1 MTSPSGRTPSGPGPA
16 GPPGNNPGEIAAM
29 YHRAVTGKRVPPDD
43 KVTVTRLKALV
54 NRYGSQTAAA
64 QALGVGRST
73 RGGWLAKKNKPS
85 PASLGKI
92 VSLQR
97 RVREQEAAAATYGR
111 RAARLSAGANLHIT
125 GVGGP
130 KCTSPD
136 DATATATSASPSARP
151 RPSS

>member
-1 MTSPSGRTPSGPGPA
+1 MTSPSGRTPSGPAPA

-29 YHRAVTGKRVPPDD
+29 YHRAVTGKHVPPDD